1 MSRFDD
7 YIRNRCILDRY
18 LLWLYFKTLLVCLF
32 GLFGLF
38 VVSDMFNNLDEFL
51 SYGKRYAGGTA
62 MVLVEYYTPRLLQL
76 FDQTAGLLAMAA
88 AAFALTWLQ
97 STNEL
102 TALLAA
108 GISPA
113 RTLRPL
119 LIASLAVAL
128 IGVANREFGLPQVRN
143 QLARNAQDWLGEAG
157 RKCTPRYDLRTDIL
171 ISGKSTYAKDQRI
184 AEPMFRLPPA
194 FAAWG
199 RQIIAENAFYR
210 PAEGNKP
217 AGYFLKRVKLPA
229 DLAKLPSLALDGK
242 TVLFSPVDTPWLS
255 PGECFVASVVTFEQL
270 AAGGSWRQYLSSYEL
285 ITGLRGGT
293 IEPGADVRVALH
305 ARVVQPL
312 LDLSL
317 VLLGIPLVL
326 SRARR
331 NIFWAGLIGGG
342 LVAAMM
348 LVELTCHAL
357 GASYILKSATL
368 AAWLPLLIFG
378 PIAYAS
384 ARPLWD

>member
-1 MSRFDD
+1 MSLFDD

-18 LLWLYFKTLLVCLF
+18 LLWLYCKTLLVCLF

-102 TALLAA
+102 TALSAA

-119 LIASLAVAL
+119 LIASMMVAL
-128 IGVANREFGLPQVRN
+128 VGVANREFGLPQVRN

-184 AEPMFRLPPA
+184 AEPMFRLPA

-199 RQIIAENAFYR
+199 RQVTAENAFYR

-217 AGYFLKRVKLPA
+217 AGFLLKRVKLPA
-229 DLAKLPSLALDGK
+229 DLAKRRLPCRMIPSI
-242 TVLFSPVDTPWLS
+242 VN
-255 PGECFVASVVTFEQL
+255 
-270 AAGGSWRQYLSSYEL
+270 
-285 ITGLRGGT
+285 
-293 IEPGADVRVALH
+293 EPLGRTSAD
-305 ARVVQPL
+305 
-312 LDLSL
+312 
-317 VLLGIPLVL
+317 
-326 SRARR
+326 
-331 NIFWAGLIGGG
+331 
-342 LVAAMM
+342 
-348 LVELTCHAL
+348 
-357 GASYILKSATL
+357 
-368 AAWLPLLIFG
+368 AWLFWG
-378 PIAYAS
+378 DRS
-384 ARPLWD
+384 